1 MLFEELVQQHR
12 VHRLV
17 AYDVNL
23 TVFVA
28 RTRSGFTIVAIA
40 SPGCV
45 ADAAADVTTNF

>member
-1 MLFEELVQQHR
+1 MLFEELVWQHR

-17 AYDVNL
+17 AHDVNL

-28 RTRSGFTIVAIA
+28 RHQIGVTIVAIA

-45 ADAAADVTTNF
+45 ADAPADVTTKF